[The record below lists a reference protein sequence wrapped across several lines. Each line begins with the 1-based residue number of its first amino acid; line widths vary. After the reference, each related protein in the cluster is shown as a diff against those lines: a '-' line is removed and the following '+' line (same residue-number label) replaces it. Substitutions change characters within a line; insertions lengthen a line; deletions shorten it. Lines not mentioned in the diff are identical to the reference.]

1 MERSIGHPIN
11 HGWAPSAKVS
21 PAAARGKM
29 MNSFGSIK
37 LPIPCIRGGSGPHL
51 QSFQTVC
58 PPSQLISL
66 LGHDPR
72 SSNWKS
78 LPAPLRDAYEEY
90 QRKTKP
96 ARSEGISKYIAGR
109 LSPGAKIVGAFP
121 SLSIGLTE
129 APSFEPLRTRAGI
142 SIAEGVPL
150 DDNIGTLYLDIGTKH
165 VRMLLDGLARLTGA
179 MEPIDAGED
188 VDNWFSFALTIFAPR
203 QERGRLTPAELGQLF
218 FDFNYRVSR
227 VSPSLALEMDQA
239 GIYSQIVEW
248 LKDQPVIRANGGMQ
262 QSGASLGKK
271 STALVVRRVLHGFV
285 TVAAEG
291 DKALQG
297 TKSEEIRNPRTT
309 QDNIEEVRAKIAD
322 FLERFAEAMGDR
334 FTDRD
339 SIHLTRLGWE
349 AIGMIAHE
357 IVIKNDTD
365 GAQRDRCAE
374 ALALVDWSRTNRDWF
389 GMIGMAEQGPDGNPA
404 VDEQGRER
412 VVIIGG
418 KGDQGLRRAIN
429 YLRKK
434 VGLRSE
440 RVRLD
445 PGLFEDEGRETDAE
459 AAA

>member
-1 MERSIGHPIN
+1 
-11 HGWAPSAKVS
+11 
-21 PAAARGKM
+21 
-29 MNSFGSIK
+29 MNQFGSIK
-37 LPIPCIRGGSGPHL
+37 LPIPCIRGGSGPHI

-78 LPAPLRDAYEEY
+78 LPAPLREAYEEY

-96 ARSEGISKYIAGR
+96 ARAEGIGKYISDR
-109 LSPGAKIVGAFP
+109 LAPGSKLVGGFP

-129 APSFEPLRTRAGI
+129 APIFEPLRSRAGVT
-142 SIAEGVPL
+142 IAEGVPL
-150 DDNIGTLYLDIGTKH
+150 DDSFGTLYLDIGTKH

-179 MEPIDAGED
+179 MDHIDEGKD
-188 VDNWFSFALTIFAPR
+188 VDGWFSFALTIFAPTP
-203 QERGRLTPAELGQLF
+203 ERSRLTPAELGQLF

-239 GIYSQIVEW
+239 GLYSQIVEW
-248 LKDQPVIRANGGMQ
+248 LKDQPVIRDNGGMQ

-271 STALVVRRVLHGFV
+271 STALAVRRVLHGFV

-291 DKALQG
+291 EKAAQG
-297 TKSEEIRNPRTT
+297 SKSEEIRNPHTT

-322 FLERFAEAMGDR
+322 FLTRFADAMGKR

-357 IVIKNDTD
+357 VAIKVEAS
-365 GAQRDRCAE
+365 GAQLDRCASG
-374 ALALVDWSRTNRDWF
+374 LAEVDWSRTNKDWF
-389 GMIGMAEQGPDGNPA
+389 GMIGAAEQGPDGKPLL
-404 VDEQGRER
+404 DEQGRER
-412 VVIIGG
+412 VVITGG
-418 KGDQGLRRAIN
+418 KGDQGLRRATN

-434 VGLRSE
+434 AGLKPE
-440 RVRLD
+440 KVKLTHAMFAELAD
-445 PGLFEDEGRETDAE
+445 DEVDAE
-459 AAA
+459 EAA